1 MASLGDSE
9 IVEQRSLTVV
19 ASNNLFFRSSRVRNV
34 VDLPCLAPE
43 VLAVGEGHVFEPGVL
58 GPSSISGVKFSVIN
72 KDGRVAFE

>member
-9 IVEQRSLTVV
+9 VVEQRSLTVV
-19 ASNNLFFRSSRVRNV
+19 APNNLFFRSSRVRNV

-43 VLAVGEGHVFEPGVL
+43 VLTVGECHVFEPGVL

-72 KDGRVAFE
+72 KDWRAEFE